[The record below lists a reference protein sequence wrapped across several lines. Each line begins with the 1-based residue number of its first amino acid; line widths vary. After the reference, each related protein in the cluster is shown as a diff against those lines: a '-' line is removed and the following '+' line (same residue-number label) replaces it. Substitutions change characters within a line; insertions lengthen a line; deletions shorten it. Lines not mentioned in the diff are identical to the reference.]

1 MLQRWVRQ
9 LGPAYIVWMM
19 IATRACGLIGGA
31 LVVYYVRLTSELT
44 GVLEFHWNVV
54 AAAVVLLAVTLT
66 VLLALWETRKVR
78 AVMRLLHLGHPF
90 PPDLGREAGRE
101 AVVFPIRHHWR
112 EALLVLLCCLP
123 PVYVYLTWAADASL
137 NLLIHITIA
146 TFMGVAVAVT
156 VAYFVIERLMYPV
169 VRHLLDYGVIVDY
182 ENLPTARLQ
191 KQLLFS
197 FTLTVVLTAV
207 MIATL
212 ATQKAS
218 NLVRFPGDLDQVV
231 RSLRLETIAISCCAV
246 LMALVLSTFVAKSVS
261 VPVQDMV
268 RAMRRIEAGNLA
280 ERITAISTNEIGMLG
295 RSFNRMVERLEAS
308 QTVIQELNTNLERKV
323 RERTQQ
329 LKLAHERLLHSEKM
343 TSLGELAA
351 GIAHEINNSINA
363 VYNGIIPLR
372 ERIEGLQRELYATL
386 STTAAE
392 GAGTGGA
399 SAPANELREAFSFMQ
414 DLAQV
419 VESGAERAAGIVTDL
434 KRFGH
439 PGEEQRALFD
449 VHEGLNTA
457 LNLLSNKMKNRVSVE
472 RDFCED
478 GQILCSGAQLTQVFL
493 NLLDNAQQ
501 AMPDAGSILIAT
513 RKRATQMIIRIRD
526 TGVGMPAEIRGRIF
540 DPFFTTKKV
549 GVGTGLGLSI
559 SYGIIKGH
567 GGSVHV
573 SSPPVGQTCGTEFR
587 ITLPVAPDETTAS
600 GERSEPSK
608 RPAETNG
615 AGGVAQIALAAP
627 EVRGAPEPFGKS
639 TT

>member
-1 MLQRWVRQ
+1 
-9 LGPAYIVWMM
+9 MM
-19 IATRACGLIGGA
+19 IATRGCGLIGGA

-44 GVLEFHWNVV
+44 GVLEFHWNVA
-54 AAAVVLLAVTLT
+54 AAAVVLLAVTLM

-78 AVMRLLHLGHPF
+78 AVMRLLHLGRPF

-112 EALLVLLCCLP
+112 EALLVPLCCLP

-169 VRHLLDYGVIVDY
+169 VRHLLDYGVILDY

-197 FTLTVVLTAV
+197 FTLTIVLTAV

-218 NLVRFPGDLDQVV
+218 NLVSFPGDLDQVV

-323 RERTQQ
+323 RERTRQ
-329 LKLAHERLLHSEKM
+329 LKLVHERLLHSEKM

-372 ERIEGLQRELYATL
+372 ERIEQLQQESYATL

-392 GAGTGGA
+392 GAGAGGA
-399 SAPANELREAFSFMQ
+399 SAPANDLREAFSFMQ

-457 LNLLSNKMKNRVSVE
+457 LNLLSNKIKNRVNVE

-478 GQILCSGAQLTQVFL
+478 GKILCSGVQLTQVFL

-513 RKRATQMIIRIRD
+513 RKGANRMIIRIRD
-526 TGVGMPAEIRGRIF
+526 TGLGMPAETRSRIF

-567 GGSVHV
+567 GGSIDV
-573 SSPPVGQTCGTEFR
+573 SSPPVGQTCGTEFT
-587 ITLPVAPDETTAS
+587 ITLPVAPDEATAS
-600 GERSEPSK
+600 SARSEPAERS
-608 RPAETNG
+608 AETDETSS
-615 AGGVAQIALAAP
+615 AAQVASAAAD
-627 EVRGAPEPFGKS
+627 VGGAPETSGRS
-639 TT
+639 TS